1 MSEHSSNLWQQDDFL
16 KLWFGQTISGF
27 GSRFSGLALPLIA
40 ISLLGAT
47 PGELGLLEAAGGV
60 AWWFVGPFIGTGID
74 RMRRRPILIAAELGR
89 GMILA
94 SIPLAVL
101 FGYLHI
107 EQLYAVALLI
117 GFLSAWFDTAY
128 QSYLPSLVE
137 PEHLIEGNS
146 KLNVSNS
153 AADVAGPGM
162 AGLVIQTI
170 GASVAIALDAFSF
183 LVSGISLILIRKP
196 EPQPGGITRQTMG
209 SALGEGLTYIWRNAI
224 LRAFTFTN
232 ATFMFSIGME
242 EAVSILFLTHVLHF
256 TPARIGLIFSIGSVG
271 GLLGAL
277 AAVRISKWL
286 KLGPTIIAA
295 SSLRG
300 LGLACV
306 PLVALLPSGETA
318 LIAALYAI
326 HSFGWSVW
334 AVTQSSTRQ
343 SLAPRRLQGRIT
355 ASFLFIVRGAAP
367 LGSLVGG
374 AVGDLLGVTPTFYI
388 AGIGLLLSTIWLV
401 LSPLWTLRELPL
413 PIDDLQ
419 ANTV

>member
-60 AWWFVGPFIGTGID
+60 AWWFVGPFIGAGID
-74 RMRRRPILIAAELGR
+74 RMHRRPILIAAELGR
-89 GMILA
+89 GMDPA

-117 GFLSAWFDTAY
+117 GLLSAWFDTAY

-183 LVSGISLILIRKP
+183 LVSGISLISH
-196 EPQPGGITRQTMG
+196 PQTRATARWHNQADNG
-209 SALGEGLTYIWRNAI
+209 VGAWGRANLYLAKCYSLSACLHIHQCHL
-224 LRAFTFTN
+224 
-232 ATFMFSIGME
+232 
-242 EAVSILFLTHVLHF
+242 HVLH
-256 TPARIGLIFSIGSVG
+256 RDG
-271 GLLGAL
+271 
-277 AAVRISKWL
+277 
-286 KLGPTIIAA
+286 
-295 SSLRG
+295 RG
-300 LGLACV
+300 RVNPIPYPC
-306 PLVALLPSGETA
+306 PS
-318 LIAALYAI
+318 
-326 HSFGWSVW
+326 
-334 AVTQSSTRQ
+334 
-343 SLAPRRLQGRIT
+343 
-355 ASFLFIVRGAAP
+355 
-367 LGSLVGG
+367 
-374 AVGDLLGVTPTFYI
+374 FYPSEDWPN
-388 AGIGLLLSTIWLV
+388 L
-401 LSPLWTLRELPL
+401 
-413 PIDDLQ
+413 
-419 ANTV
+419 